1 MVSPNTQYGLRYAT
15 AAACLIAFA
24 YTLVLPSLARMKYVS
39 FSMTS
44 YVVSHTDAYF
54 LAFGVAPFGVVSFLM
69 YMMSGTHDHSVSLAL
84 SPESSNN
91 GSAPSRLWAPRW
103 SFLSKY
109 SRLFSTWSQGD
120 VIISSILIVTHV
132 IWLVLPV
139 ILRVVLIQTTSK
151 VTLKF
156 ILSQLSNS
164 AGMVGMWDAGL
175 AIIFAVR
182 ENLATKAVLGNDAGQ
197 FHRGIR
203 YHIALGYSSFT
214 FITLHSIYYLGLFI
228 YTNVL
233 YMRLIPAVSKDGY
246 MFLMGVIS
254 WAALI
259 FMIISSIFKSR
270 RSNYRIFYWTHQ
282 LYVVFL
288 LFAFAHA
295 YITSYPMLGPL
306 AYFIYDRI
314 LPRLKVKRHTVAVLT
329 RVSTDITRVDI
340 PITSA
345 FSSSSTYAP
354 GDWINILVPSIS
366 SMNWHPFSIASCH
379 ASSTDV
385 MTLFVRN
392 RGSWTRQLYDA
403 ASDQGTT
410 LPVKVDGV
418 FGSRSTEYLRHKHLV
433 LIGAGTGVAALFPY
447 LLNYARL
454 AQGRITLVWSARN
467 ISDVCVYREVLD
479 LLADPHGLGQRVT
492 LHMHITRATPPTS
505 MHQLDIDRTDSHKS
519 DGSTSKRTNDESTS
533 NRTSDESTIKG
544 SIFETGAVAVM
555 SKKKGQQLP
564 HQQIQFGM
572 FASALALVIVGTWM
586 AGYAFGR
593 LYLPGYDESRCMQK
607 ETYLLAGVSHFM
619 CWHYYKWAPT
629 VFGCLFSAV
638 CGRLFVLAASAFRI
652 RISGVSEPTSSEV
665 DIAKISANASPFPV
679 EDFSESFQAV
689 AARPQLE
696 TILSGVFNSAKDRA
710 ESVAVL
716 AAGPEGMMRQA
727 ETVTM
732 QAKHA
737 FYRESFKV

>member
-345 FSSSSTYAP
+345 FSSSKGRGP
-354 GDWINILVPSIS
+354 GSFTMLPVI
-366 SMNWHPFSIASCH
+366 
-379 ASSTDV
+379 
-385 MTLFVRN
+385 R
-392 RGSWTRQLYDA
+392 
-403 ASDQGTT
+403 GTT

>member
-24 YTLVLPSLARMKYVS
+24 YTLVLPSIARMRYVS

-329 RVSTDITRVDI
+329 RR
-340 PITSA
+340 
-345 FSSSSTYAP
+345 
-354 GDWINILVPSIS
+354 
-366 SMNWHPFSIASCH
+366 
-379 ASSTDV
+379 
-385 MTLFVRN
+385 
-392 RGSWTRQLYDA
+392 SWTRQLYDA

-492 LHMHITRATPPTS
+492 LHMHTRATPPTS